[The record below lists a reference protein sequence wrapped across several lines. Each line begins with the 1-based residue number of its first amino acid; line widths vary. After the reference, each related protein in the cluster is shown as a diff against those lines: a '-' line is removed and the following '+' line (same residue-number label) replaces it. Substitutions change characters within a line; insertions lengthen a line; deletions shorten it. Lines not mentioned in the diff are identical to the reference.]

1 MTAKNEQSVLNMDD
15 FVLDPNVKRHIHLD
29 MLRVIAI
36 FGVVVDHG
44 NPDSKQYG
52 IHNVMFTQNWCLQ
65 LLWVTCGISWAL
77 TKSTLGPYVLRLC
90 VYLIIG
96 VSFNWMAWISRG
108 MDWRHD
114 LQGVVYQFAFIV
126 GLIVYVSCTA
136 WLKPSLVRIYASR
149 IDIVDTGNSHGG
161 NSEPTSS
168 GVATRASHES
178 LIEEATGHEGS
189 NWTSIAARNATPALS
204 GVDSGELDEEERKKV
219 KMFGVVVVALV
230 LGMLALSFV
239 FSHYETVVVKGIINL
254 LLGQSAR
261 MWTQDLDDRAFFG
274 QFIGTFGAYF
284 LIVVG
289 SKLLQSPRLAPWL
302 LWVVIVYIYSCRIL
316 LLPLLFDQYGGGVGR
331 FFVGLELFLMGLV
344 GNTAGLKHAG
354 ALKRWIAD
362 YFILIL
368 IFVAI
373 TWGPT
378 WERRMDEHPPGD
390 MNILARV
397 QICELVFLVS
407 FLAAGSL
414 MFPEEGWSSRVRSWL
429 AETATVL
436 FLIHKATHIAV
447 PVPYNWY
454 IVFLLVPGA
463 FWFRHFG
470 RSRRPGQRTV
480 NNAELPTSGG
490 GGAR

>member
-1 MTAKNEQSVLNMDD
+1 MTAKNKPSVPNLDD

-36 FGVVVDHG
+36 YGVVVDHG

-77 TKSTLGPYVLRLC
+77 TTSSLGPYIMRLC

-96 VSFNWMAWISRG
+96 VSFNWLAWVSRG

-136 WLKPSLVRIYASR
+136 WLKPSLQRIYASR
-149 IDIVDTGNSHGG
+149 KELVDRGNEHVGKSG
-161 NSEPTSS
+161 TASS
-168 GVATRASHES
+168 SAAAKASHEA
-178 LIEEATGHEGS
+178 LIEEAKGH
-189 NWTSIAARNATPALS
+189 ATPALS
-204 GVDSGELDEEERKKV
+204 GADSGELDEEERKNAKL
-219 KMFGVVVVALV
+219 FAAIVAASL

-239 FSHYETVVVKGIINL
+239 FSHFETGVVRGIINL
-254 LLGQSAR
+254 LLGESAKF
-261 MWTQDLDDRAFFG
+261 WTNDLDDRAFVG

-284 LIVVG
+284 LVVAG
-289 SKLLQSPRLAPWL
+289 SKLLQSPRVAPWL
-302 LWVVIVYIYSCRIL
+302 LWVIIVYIYSCRIL

-354 ALKRWIAD
+354 AVKRWMAD
-362 YFILIL
+362 YFILVL

-373 TWGPT
+373 MWGPT
-378 WERRMDEHPPGD
+378 WQTRMDEHPPRD
-390 MNILARV
+390 MNIIARV
-397 QICELVFLVS
+397 QICEAVFLVA
-407 FLAAGSL
+407 FLSAGSL
-414 MFPEEGWSSRVRSWL
+414 MFPEEGWSTRVRSWL

-463 FWFRHFG
+463 FGFRHFG
-470 RSRRPGQRTV
+470 RRPPRRRSQRPT
-480 NNAELPTSGG
+480 NTAELPTAGR